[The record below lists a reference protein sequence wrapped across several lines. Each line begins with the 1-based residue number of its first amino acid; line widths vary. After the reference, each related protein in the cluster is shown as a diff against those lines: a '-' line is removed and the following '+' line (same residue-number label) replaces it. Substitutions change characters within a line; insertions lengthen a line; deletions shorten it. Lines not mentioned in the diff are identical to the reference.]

1 MGALDGVSDSPVQE
15 RRERRVARHIHRER
29 VNGVRDHVPQ
39 WNRGERKGEDH
50 LLVFTARSWGLLFYY
65 LWLVVPFWRKLVAA
79 VGGRKSDWSSAHVW
93 ELMEAKK

>member
-1 MGALDGVSDSPVQE
+1 MTVQYKNSANGE
-15 RRERRVARHIHRER
+15 PRDIFIENGLMVYATMYHNGIEASAKAKIIYWYLPREV
-29 VNGVRDHVPQ
+29 
-39 WNRGERKGEDH
+39 GE
-50 LLVFTARSWGLLFYY
+50 LLFYY